1 MGQLSVFNDDDDDEE
16 EEAVAERL
24 LIPITVIGGSEPA
37 GSGTATAA
45 CSNVLGG
52 LTGTSTRTGALHS
65 GQLE

>member
-1 MGQLSVFNDDDDDEE
+1 MGQLSIFNDDDDDEE
-16 EEAVAERL
+16 EAVAEGL
-24 LIPITVIGGSEPA
+24 LISISVIGGSEPA
-37 GSGTATAA
+37 GSDTVTAT